1 MSKTIFHVDLDQ
13 FFAAVEIRD
22 NPNLR
27 GKPLLVGGTPSGRGV
42 VTTASYE
49 ARKFGVHSGMAMHEA
64 LQKCPH
70 AVCVRSDT
78 SRYVDA
84 SRRVRDILIDYTD
97 KVEFISIDEAAL
109 DVTDVVWHWP
119 SVSAL
124 GHEIQNRI
132 EREIGITA
140 SIGAGASRCVA
151 KLASGMNKP
160 RGFTHIPPS
169 KVAEIMGPLPVEE
182 MNGVGPATRHILN
195 GLGIR
200 TLGELAIYPT
210 DVLRTK
216 LGSRG
221 PELQLLARGGGNST
235 IMRAED
241 LPPEKSM
248 SHETTFFEDQTNTD
262 AILGRM
268 LLLSEKVARRLRTA
282 RLTGRVITVK
292 IRYKGFETVH
302 QQKKLAR
309 FVHMETDIFIAA
321 KMIFEQIYDPS
332 RPVRLIGVDV
342 SQLVPMGRVL
352 QEELFSPQQD
362 RDSLTHAC
370 DDIKEKFGNNL
381 IGYAGNMM
389 GPKDRFH
396 TARRGRQFGSISFRY
411 EGMNGR

>member
-1 MSKTIFHVDLDQ
+1 MSKTIFHLDLDQ
-13 FFAAVEIRD
+13 FFAAVEMRD
-22 NPNLR
+22 NPSLR
-27 GKPLLVGGTPSGRGV
+27 GKPVLVGGSPGGRGV

-49 ARKFGVHSGMAMHEA
+49 ARKYGVRSGMPMHEA
-64 LQKCPH
+64 LQKCPQ
-70 AVCVRSDT
+70 AICVRSDS

-84 SRRVRDILIDYTD
+84 SRRVRDILVDYTD

-109 DVTDVVWHWP
+109 DMTDVVWHWP
-119 SVSAL
+119 SVAAVA
-124 GHEIQNRI
+124 HEIQRRI
-132 EREIGITA
+132 EQEVGITA

-151 KLASGMNKP
+151 KLASGMHKP

-182 MNGVGPATRHILN
+182 MNGVGPATRHVLN

-200 TLGELAIYPT
+200 TLYELAIYPT
-210 DVLRTK
+210 DILRNK
-216 LGSRG
+216 LGVRG

-235 IMRAED
+235 ILRAD
-241 LPPEKSM
+241 YLPVEKSM
-248 SHETTFFEDQTNTD
+248 SHETTFFENQTSAD
-262 AILGRM
+262 AILGRI
-268 LLLSEKVARRLRTA
+268 LLLSEKVARRMRTA
-282 RLTGRVITVK
+282 RLTGRVVTVK
-292 IRYKGFETVH
+292 VRYKGFETVH

-309 FVHMETDIFIAA
+309 FVHMEADIFIAA

-352 QEELFSPQQD
+352 QQELFAPRQD

-370 DDIKEKFGNNL
+370 DDIKDRFGPNL
-381 IGYAGNMM
+381 IGYAGNML

-396 TARRGRQFGSISFRY
+396 TARRGRQFGSISFRF

>member
-1 MSKTIFHVDLDQ
+1 MSKTIFHLDLDQ
-13 FFAAVEIRD
+13 FFAAVEMRD
-22 NPNLR
+22 NPSLR
-27 GKPLLVGGTPSGRGV
+27 GKPVLVGGSPGGRGV

-49 ARKFGVHSGMAMHEA
+49 ARKYGVRSGMPMHEA
-64 LQKCPH
+64 LQKCPQ
-70 AVCVRSDT
+70 AICVRSDS

-84 SRRVRDILIDYTD
+84 SRRVRDILVDYTD

-109 DVTDVVWHWP
+109 DMTDVVWHWP
-119 SVSAL
+119 SVAAVA
-124 GHEIQNRI
+124 HEIQRRI
-132 EREIGITA
+132 EQEVGITA

-151 KLASGMNKP
+151 KLASGMHKP

-182 MNGVGPATRHILN
+182 MNGVGPATRHVLN

-200 TLGELAIYPT
+200 TLYELAIYPT
-210 DVLRTK
+210 DILRNK
-216 LGSRG
+216 LGVRG

-235 IMRAED
+235 ILRADD
-241 LPPEKSM
+241 LPVEKSM
-248 SHETTFFEDQTNTD
+248 SHETTFFENQTSAD
-262 AILGRM
+262 AILGRI
-268 LLLSEKVARRLRTA
+268 LLLSEKVARRMRTA
-282 RLTGRVITVK
+282 RLTGRVVTVK
-292 IRYKGFETVH
+292 VRYKGFETVH

-309 FVHMETDIFIAA
+309 FVHMEADIFIAA

-352 QEELFSPQQD
+352 QQELFAPRQD

-370 DDIKEKFGNNL
+370 DDIKDRFGPNL
-381 IGYAGNMM
+381 IGYAGNML

-396 TARRGRQFGSISFRY
+396 TARRGRQFGSISFRF

>member
-1 MSKTIFHVDLDQ
+1 MSKTIFHLDLDQ

-49 ARKFGVHSGMAMHEA
+49 ARKFGVRSGMPMHEA
-64 LQKCPH
+64 LQLCPH
-70 AVCVRSDT
+70 AICVRSDT

-97 KVEFISIDEAAL
+97 RVEFISIDEAAL

-124 GHEIQNRI
+124 ANEIQNRI
-132 EREIGITA
+132 EREVGITA

-151 KLASGMNKP
+151 KLASGMHKP

-169 KVAEIMGPLPVEE
+169 KIAEIMGPLPVEE
-182 MNGVGPATRHILN
+182 MNGVGPATRHVLN

-200 TLGELAIYPT
+200 TLGDLAIYPT
-210 DVLRTK
+210 DVLRNK

-235 IMRAED
+235 VLRAED

-248 SHETTFFEDQTNTD
+248 SHETTFFEDQTNPD

-268 LLLSEKVARRLRTA
+268 LLLCEKVARRLRTA
-282 RLTGRVITVK
+282 RLTGRVVTVK
-292 IRYKGFETVH
+292 IRYKGFDTVH

-321 KMIFEQIYDPS
+321 KIIFEQIYDSS

-352 QEELFSPQQD
+352 QQELFAPRQD
-362 RDSLTHAC
+362 KEALTHAC
-370 DDIKEKFGNNL
+370 DDIKERFGANL

>member
-1 MSKTIFHVDLDQ
+1 MSKTIFHIDLDQ
-13 FFAAVEIRD
+13 FFAAVEMRD

-27 GKPLLVGGTPSGRGV
+27 GKPVVVGGTPSGRGV

-49 ARKFGVHSGMAMHEA
+49 ARKYGVRSGMPMHEA
-64 LQKCPH
+64 LQKCPQ
-70 AVCVRSDT
+70 AICVRSDS

-109 DVTDVVWHWP
+109 DMTDVVWHWP
-119 SVSAL
+119 SVAAL
-124 GHEIQNRI
+124 AREIQERI
-132 EREIGITA
+132 EREVGITA

-151 KLASGMNKP
+151 KLASGMHKP

-182 MNGVGPATRHILN
+182 MNGVGPATRHVLN

-200 TLGELAIYPT
+200 TLYELAIYPT
-210 DVLRTK
+210 DILRNK
-216 LGSRG
+216 LGVRG

-235 IMRAED
+235 ISRADD
-241 LPPEKSM
+241 LPMEKSM
-248 SHETTFFEDQTNTD
+248 SHETTFFENQTSAD

-268 LLLSEKVARRLRTA
+268 LLLSEKVARRMRTA
-282 RLTGRVITVK
+282 RLTGRVVTVK

-309 FVHMETDIFIAA
+309 FVHMEADIFMAA

-352 QEELFSPQQD
+352 QQELFAPRQD

-370 DDIKEKFGNNL
+370 DDIKERFGANL
-381 IGYAGNMM
+381 IGYAGNLM

-396 TARRGRQFGSISFRY
+396 TARRGRQFGSISFRF

>member
-1 MSKTIFHVDLDQ
+1 MSKTIFHLDLDQ
-13 FFAAVEIRD
+13 FFAAVEMRD

-27 GKPLLVGGTPSGRGV
+27 GKPLLVGGSSNGKGV
-42 VTTASYE
+42 ITTASYE
-49 ARKFGVHSGMAMHEA
+49 ARKFGVRSGMPMHEA
-64 LQKCPH
+64 LQRCPQ
-70 AVCVRSDT
+70 AICVRSDS

-109 DVTDVVWHWP
+109 DVTDVVWHWTSP
-119 SVSAL
+119 GAL
-124 GHEIQNRI
+124 AAEIQNRI
-132 EREIGITA
+132 EQEVGITA
-140 SIGAGASRCVA
+140 SIGAAASRCVA
-151 KLASGMNKP
+151 KLASGMRKP
-160 RGFTHIPPS
+160 RGFVHIPPS
-169 KVAEIMGPLPVEE
+169 KISEIMGPLPVEE
-182 MNGVGPATRHILN
+182 MNGVGPATRHVLN

-200 TLGELAIYPT
+200 TLHDLAIYPT

-221 PELQLLARGGGNST
+221 PDLQLLARGGGNST
-235 IMRAED
+235 ILRADD
-241 LPPEKSM
+241 LPAEKSM
-248 SHETTFFEDQTNTD
+248 SHETTFFENQTSAD

-282 RLTGRVITVK
+282 RLTGRVVTVK

-309 FVHMETDIFIAA
+309 FVHMESDIFVAA

-352 QEELFSPQQD
+352 QEELFAPKQD
-362 RDSLTHAC
+362 KTALTHTC
-370 DDIKEKFGNNL
+370 DDIKDKFGANL
-381 IGYAGNMM
+381 IGYAGNML

>member
-1 MSKTIFHVDLDQ
+1 MSKTLFHLDLDQ
-13 FFAAVEIRD
+13 FFAAVEMRD

-27 GKPLLVGGTPSGRGV
+27 GKPLLVGGTSSGRGV

-49 ARKFGVHSGMAMHEA
+49 ARKYGVHSGMPMHEA
-64 LQKCPH
+64 LQRCPQ
-70 AVCVRSDT
+70 AICVRSDS

-124 GHEIQNRI
+124 AFEIQNRI
-132 EREIGITA
+132 EQEVGISA

-151 KLASGMNKP
+151 KLASGMRKP
-160 RGFTHIPPS
+160 RGFVHIPPS
-169 KVAEIMGPLPVEE
+169 KIAEIMGPLAVEE
-182 MNGVGPATRHILN
+182 MNGVGPATRHVLN

-200 TLGELAIYPT
+200 TLGDLAIYPT

-235 IMRAED
+235 ILRAED
-241 LPPEKSM
+241 LPSEKSM
-248 SHETTFFEDQTNTD
+248 SHETTFFENQTNTD

-268 LLLSEKVARRLRTA
+268 LLLSEKVARRLRNA
-282 RLTGRVITVK
+282 RLTGRVVTVK

-309 FVHMETDIFIAA
+309 FVHMETDIFVAA

-342 SQLVPMGRVL
+342 SQLVPLGRVM
-352 QEELFSPQQD
+352 QEELFSPKQD

-370 DDIKEKFGNNL
+370 DDIKERFGNNV
-381 IGYAGNMM
+381 IGYAGHML
-389 GPKDRFH
+389 GPKDSYS
-396 TARRGRQFGSISFRY
+396 ARRGREFGAISFRY
-411 EGMNGR
+411 AGMNGR

>member
-1 MSKTIFHVDLDQ
+1 MSKTIFHLDLDQ
-13 FFAAVEIRD
+13 FFAAVEMRD

-27 GKPLLVGGTPSGRGV
+27 GKPLLVGGTSSGRGV

-49 ARKFGVHSGMAMHEA
+49 ARKFGVHSGMPMHEA
-64 LQKCPH
+64 LQRCPQ
-70 AVCVRSDT
+70 AICVRSDS

-84 SRRVRDILIDYTD
+84 SQRVRDILIDYTD

-109 DVTDVVWHWP
+109 DMTDVVWHWP

-124 GHEIQNRI
+124 AFEIQSRI
-132 EREIGITA
+132 EREVGITA

-151 KLASGMNKP
+151 KLASGMRKP
-160 RGFTHIPPS
+160 KGFVHIPPS
-169 KVAEIMGPLPVEE
+169 KVAEIMGPLAVQE
-182 MNGVGPATRHILN
+182 MNGVGPATRHVLN

-210 DVLRTK
+210 DVLRNK

-235 IMRAED
+235 IQRSED
-241 LPPEKSM
+241 LPAEKSM
-248 SHETTFFEDQTNTD
+248 SHETTFFENQTNTD

-268 LLLSEKVARRLRTA
+268 MLLSEKVARRMRIA
-282 RLTGRVITVK
+282 HLTGRVVTVK

-302 QQKKLAR
+302 QQKRLAR
-309 FVHMETDIFIAA
+309 FVHMETDVFAAA

-332 RPVRLIGVDV
+332 RPVRLIGVDI

-352 QEELFSPQQD
+352 QEELFTPQQD

-370 DDIKEKFGNNL
+370 DDIKERYGNNV
-381 IGYAGNMM
+381 IGYAGHML
-389 GPKDRFH
+389 GPKDSYS
-396 TARRGRQFGSISFRY
+396 ARRGREFGSISFRY
-411 EGMNGR
+411 AGMNGR